1 MNEVTV
7 TRSKKRIITSSKVVY
22 IPLPPVTQKGGVG
35 TSPPDLPPRDSD
47 VYSDVEDTDEPLE
60 TKCHEQKAKVTPLR
74 YVFPLNSLFNSSHV
88 FR

>member
-22 IPLPPVTQKGGVG
+22 IPLPPATQKGGVG

-47 VYSDVEDTDEPLE
+47 VYLDVEDTDEPLE
-60 TKCHEQKAKVTPLR
+60 TKCRERKGQSHSASVR
-74 YVFPLNSLFNSSHV
+74 ISSQ
-88 FR
+88 